1 VYPSDIINGDVQK
14 QKCSVLS
21 KVGFKTKVM
30 GDIDQVTAQI
40 RFGLDQLSAKNA
52 HHEFEHVCRHLTRA
66 RICSNVLPATGPV
79 AHGGDQGRDFETF
92 RTYLCSSGLAE
103 RSFVGLV
110 SDKPLAFA
118 CTLQKKQI
126 KQKIKS
132 DVKKIIASG
141 SVVEGVHY
149 FCSSDLAVAAR
160 HELIEWARK
169 TQSIHLEIHDGQSLA
184 ELLSARDV
192 FWIAEKYL
200 SVPSEIYPR
209 SSVDDGGAWY
219 QRQLEEWKRRSFPP
233 MTHADF
239 STLKAAGRHALSS
252 EELTQDVPF
261 WLGLLESFIVSE
273 SNEVLKRRSIYE
285 VAYLSLKSM
294 RTLVGQEDRL
304 REYFAGVF
312 QLANPAELEDA
323 AAMMNYCAVVACQ
336 GGSTLTVEEV
346 SSWRR
351 SLIDSVEKE
360 LKRETTT
367 NTLCLLLDL
376 RGYLSMSID
385 PLNVAQPRLEDAIG
399 WWGKLLNDVGAAPLY
414 PLERLADRLTE
425 FLKIFDEPAGYA
437 KFAQRLD
444 TLLAKRS
451 GNFVAAQKCFD
462 RAEALYEK
470 RNLRGAINQLHQS
483 KAKWFAAETLQHS
496 LKSILFI
503 SHCYSELGLQ
513 LAAKYYALAAG
524 YMALRANDPNI
535 LALSSAA
542 LATAAEYDYL
552 LGAWCGFTELADIYL
567 RAQIAFRDDPKN
579 IERHNELQRTV
590 LHTVILRSVTQ
601 KTAPELLPFVDQ
613 KIECWG
619 IEDWVNDLRPQIE
632 PNWENRTIPETWE
645 VIGEQL
651 NGVPFSDVGNTR
663 EVSWAALGVIW
674 TVRWRND
681 YSTTIAAEQFIAV
694 IQILLADIADVD
706 LCLLKTTVDIELS
719 LSIGDQVVMKPQ
731 PSNEGRKWEITLPTS
746 TADDDVQ
753 RQQAQQVGFEAASSI
768 LYEISLIPEEQYS
781 RALNNHFRSG
791 LQSKIMVVQSYA
803 TVYKAFIPEDF
814 FEQSDRKSKKRPMS
828 PQPVRP
834 FEAGDLGWRG
844 GPGPGYSQSKAEK
857 MLKARYSG
865 AVAPIRKTLQRLLS
879 DVAFRGVLER
889 LRVEGWLD
897 WHILNAISIIAVN
910 YRVLHTHATQKS
922 EEAVD
927 RLYNEL
933 IKSEEPEGVV
943 PISEFSEDAM
953 RRAISGSMIHTLR
966 LLDLECRQMT
976 PDLKAIDHF
985 LRFRYKYW
993 IDDIAHDEIFS
1004 QAATSAAT

>member
-1 VYPSDIINGDVQK
+1 
-14 QKCSVLS
+14 
-21 KVGFKTKVM
+21 M

-92 RTYLCSSGLAE
+92 RTYLCNSGLAE

-118 CTLQKKQI
+118 CTLQKQQI
-126 KQKIKS
+126 KKKIKS
-132 DVKKIIASG
+132 DVKKIMSSG
-141 SVVEGVHY
+141 STVEGVHY
-149 FCSSDLAVAAR
+149 FCSSDLPVAAR
-160 HELIEWARK
+160 HELIEWAKK

-209 SSVDDGGAWY
+209 SSVDDGGGWY
-219 QRQLEEWKRRSFPP
+219 PRQLEEWKRRSFPP
-233 MTHADF
+233 TTYADF

-261 WLGLLESFIVSE
+261 WLRLLESFIVSE

-294 RTLVGQEDRL
+294 KTLVGQEDRL

-346 SSWRR
+346 SCWRR
-351 SLIDSVEKE
+351 SLIETVEKE
-360 LKRETTT
+360 LKREATT
-367 NTLCLLLDL
+367 NTRCFLLDL

-385 PLNVAQPRLEDAIG
+385 PLNLVRPRLEDAIR
-399 WWGKLLNDVGAAPLY
+399 WWGKLLNDVDAAPLY

-425 FLKIFDEPAGYA
+425 FLKIFDEPTGYA
-437 KFAQRLD
+437 AFAQRLD
-444 TLLAKRS
+444 TLLAKRT
-451 GNFVAAQKCFD
+451 GEFVAAEKCFD
-462 RAEALYEK
+462 RAEALYQK
-470 RNLRGAINQLHQS
+470 RNLRGAINQLHKS

-524 YMALRANDPNI
+524 YMALKANDPNI

-567 RAQIAFRDDPKN
+567 RAQVAFRDDPKN
-579 IERHNELQRTV
+579 IERHKELQRTV

-613 KIECWG
+613 KIEYWG

-645 VIGEQL
+645 VISEQL

-663 EVSWAALGVIW
+663 EVSWAELGVIW
-674 TVRWRND
+674 TVKWRND

-694 IQILLADIADVD
+694 LQILLADIADVD
-706 LCLLKTTVDIELS
+706 LCLLKTTVDINLS
-719 LSIGDQVVMKPQ
+719 LSISDQVVMKPL
-731 PSNEGRKWEITLPTS
+731 PSNEGRKWEINLPS
-746 TADDDVQ
+746 SMADNDVQ
-753 RQQAQQVGFEAASSI
+753 EQPAQQIAFEAASSI
-768 LYEISLIPEEQYS
+768 LYEISLIPEEQYF
-781 RALNNHFRSG
+781 RALNNRFRSG

-803 TVYKAFIPEDF
+803 AVYRAFIPEDF
-814 FEQSDRKSKKRPMS
+814 FEQSDRKSKKRPVS
-828 PQPVRP
+828 PQPVEP
-834 FEAGDLGWRG
+834 FEAGELGWLD
-844 GPGPGYSQSKAEK
+844 GPGPGYSKSKVER
-857 MLKARYSG
+857 MLRARYKG
-865 AVAPIRKTLQRLLS
+865 FLPPIRRTLRKLLS
-879 DVAFRGVLER
+879 DDGFRMILEK
-889 LRVEGWLD
+889 LRGDGWLD
-897 WHILNAISIIAVN
+897 WHVLNAVSNIAVN
-910 YRVLHTHATQKS
+910 YRVLHTPAAAES
-922 EEAVD
+922 EEAAD
-927 RLYNEL
+927 KLGTEL
-933 IKSEEPEGVV
+933 MNSEEPEDAIPV
-943 PISEFSEDAM
+943 PTSEFAEDEM
-953 RRAISGSMIHTLR
+953 RRAITLSMIHTLR
-966 LLDLECRQMT
+966 FLNLECRQMT

-985 LRFRYKYW
+985 LRFRYNYW
-993 IDDIAHDEIFS
+993 IDDVAHDEIFS
-1004 QAATSAAT
+1004 QAAISAAI